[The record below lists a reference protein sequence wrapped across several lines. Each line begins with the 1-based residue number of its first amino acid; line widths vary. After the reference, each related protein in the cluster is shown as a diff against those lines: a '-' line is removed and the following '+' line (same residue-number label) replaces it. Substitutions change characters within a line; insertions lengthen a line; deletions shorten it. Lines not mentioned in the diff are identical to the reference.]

1 MPRVICTS
9 CVWSRLHL
17 LERNWG
23 KEKKLSA
30 AEEKKKRRSE
40 AVGAETATAWMFVG
54 AAGCDLHPDRLCT
67 VFSVQHVLSPFKLN
81 TKDVT
86 QCRPT
91 TLQTFNNLRNVSLI
105 WLECKNTV
113 KLPVTPHF
121 KRKRSKRISW
131 MMIQPRREADTDG
144 RKRSWNVSSD
154 VKLLYSVW
162 EERRSIIIRF
172 KTETQNSL
180 FSINSRN

>member
-1 MPRVICTS
+1 MKCHEWFAPRVSDPDYICCRETEG
-9 CVWSRLHL
+9 RK
-17 LERNWG
+17 RNFQPQW
-23 KEKKLSA
+23 KRKRDVLKL
-30 AEEKKKRRSE
+30 
-40 AVGAETATAWMFVG
+40 FVG

-67 VFSVQHVLSPFKLN
+67 VFSFQHVLSPFKLN

-121 KRKRSKRISW
+121 KKKRSKLMSW

-144 RKRSWNVSSD
+144 RKRSWNVSFH

>member
-1 MPRVICTS
+1 MKCHEWFAPRVSDPDYICWRETEG
-9 CVWSRLHL
+9 RK
-17 LERNWG
+17 RNFQPQR
-23 KEKKLSA
+23 KRKRDVLKL
-30 AEEKKKRRSE
+30 
-40 AVGAETATAWMFVG
+40 FVG

-131 MMIQPRREADTDG
+131 MMIQPRREADTDW

>member
-1 MPRVICTS
+1 MKCHEWFAPRVSDPDYICWRETEG
-9 CVWSRLHL
+9 RK
-17 LERNWG
+17 RNFQPQR
-23 KEKKLSA
+23 KRKRDVLKL
-30 AEEKKKRRSE
+30 
-40 AVGAETATAWMFVG
+40 FVG

-91 TLQTFNNLRNVSLI
+91 TLQTFNNLLNVSLI

-121 KRKRSKRISW
+121 KKKRSKLMSW
-131 MMIQPRREADTDG
+131 MMIQPRREADTDW